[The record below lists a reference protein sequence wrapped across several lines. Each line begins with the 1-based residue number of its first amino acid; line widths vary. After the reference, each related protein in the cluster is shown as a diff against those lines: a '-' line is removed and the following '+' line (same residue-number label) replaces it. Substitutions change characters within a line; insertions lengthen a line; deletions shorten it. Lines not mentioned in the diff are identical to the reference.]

1 MVQVRKRERETW
13 RSRTSDGRRFQRV
26 RRREWRKGKKGKRG
40 GKSGKAAP
48 KAIDKG
54 PKGFRPCEQTVQRP
68 RRCSTGRTAES
79 RFCFQFQK
87 DKMIERSVLACSLL
101 RGTRYVAYTDCQ
113 CVESA
118 GWALSGHAVHDD
130 DRVSVFSAHVTQ
142 VPMCAEFCSCVA
154 MRYCTRRFS

>member
-1 MVQVRKRERETW
+1 
-13 RSRTSDGRRFQRV
+13 
-26 RRREWRKGKKGKRG
+26 
-40 GKSGKAAP
+40 
-48 KAIDKG
+48 
-54 PKGFRPCEQTVQRP
+54 
-68 RRCSTGRTAES
+68 
-79 RFCFQFQK
+79 
-87 DKMIERSVLACSLL
+87 MIERSVLACSLL